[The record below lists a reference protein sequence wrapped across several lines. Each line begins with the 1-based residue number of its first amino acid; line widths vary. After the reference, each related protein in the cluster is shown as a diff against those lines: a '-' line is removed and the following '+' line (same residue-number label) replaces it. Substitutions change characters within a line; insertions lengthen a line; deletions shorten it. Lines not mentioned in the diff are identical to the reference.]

1 MLFAEFQRELN
12 RRGTDAADKPTL
24 EAEIVAELRQKLV
37 GGRYVSAMTSSAP
50 ISAELKAWVESF
62 LDLSLVESYGSTE
75 DGAVLVDGRVHRPP
89 VTDYKLADVGD
100 LGYFHTDRPHPRGEL
115 LVKSEE
121 LFAGYY
127 RRPEVTAVAFDEDGY
142 YRTGDI
148 MAEIGSGR
156 LVYLDR
162 RNDLVKLSPGE
173 FVAVSRLESAFGD
186 SPLVHQVYIYGNSA
200 RAYLVAVIV
209 PTVEALASHHTEDL
223 KRLIGESL
231 QEVAK
236 AAGLQSYELPR
247 DFIIETA
254 PFTTENG
261 LLTGIGTMGRPKL
274 RERYGDRLEQL
285 YAGLAQGQ
293 SEEVDGLHRDGANQP
308 APNAMG
314 RVAKTARDKDI
325 PHVTRDVVVKY
336 TANLQQR
343 GLL

>member
-127 RRPEVTAVAFDEDGY
+127 RRPEVTAVAFDEDGD
-142 YRTGDI
+142 YRTGDT

-156 LVYLDR
+156 SSILTGAMIWSSCR
-162 RNDLVKLSPGE
+162 RASS
-173 FVAVSRLESAFGD
+173 SRCRGWSLRS
-186 SPLVHQVYIYGNSA
+186 VTA
-200 RAYLVAVIV
+200 RSFTRSTYM
-209 PTVEALASHHTEDL
+209 
-223 KRLIGESL
+223 
-231 QEVAK
+231 
-236 AAGLQSYELPR
+236 
-247 DFIIETA
+247 ETA
-254 PFTTENG
+254 P
-261 LLTGIGTMGRPKL
+261 
-274 RERYGDRLEQL
+274 
-285 YAGLAQGQ
+285 
-293 SEEVDGLHRDGANQP
+293 
-308 APNAMG
+308 AP
-314 RVAKTARDKDI
+314 I
-325 PHVTRDVVVKY
+325 WSP
-336 TANLQQR
+336 
-343 GLL
+343 